1 VSWDA
6 NGHTTQFTSHI
17 SVVTSQCKLVSA
29 DGYGNADQRCPIG
42 LVAWKGLYFFVTV
55 IAHIVMNKEDVAMV
69 RI

>member
-1 VSWDA
+1 
-6 NGHTTQFTSHI
+6 
-17 SVVTSQCKLVSA
+17 VSA